1 MNVIFISREID
12 VIDDN
17 SNVTE
22 SKPALKDKYYNIVNG
37 NCDLVIRTQ
46 KLGPNSYYRS
56 VIDRRSAYEPE
67 NVTNKRILQ
76 LLESCHGMFPPKPQT
91 KNVEKKETK

>member
-1 MNVIFISREID
+1 MMEQAIALEHGVKTIGDIEWGKGYGELNVVLQTFVMNLKALPMNVIFISREID

-46 KLGPNSYYRS
+46 S
-56 VIDRRSAYEPE
+56 
-67 NVTNKRILQ
+67 
-76 LLESCHGMFPPKPQT
+76 
-91 KNVEKKETK
+91 